1 MSSTATG
8 TRIGIAASLA
18 VSAAGGALVAFVLS
32 GSVGF
37 FGFSERGWVR
47 LPHAPISVGAA
58 ALTLLLWAACL
69 VSRPGAADR

>member
-32 GSVGF
+32 RIVGL
-37 FGFSERGWVR
+37 FGFSERGWVPS
-47 LPHAPISVGAA
+47 PHAATSVGAEV
-58 ALTLLLWAACL
+58 LTILLWAACL
-69 VSRPGAADR
+69 VSRRGAADR